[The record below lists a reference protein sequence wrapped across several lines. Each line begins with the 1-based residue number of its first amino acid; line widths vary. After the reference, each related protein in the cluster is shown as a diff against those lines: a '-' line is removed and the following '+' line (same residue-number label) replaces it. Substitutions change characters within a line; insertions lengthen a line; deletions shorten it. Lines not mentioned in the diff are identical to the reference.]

1 MIDLC
6 ARTQG
11 ITWPGAETTGLLPH
25 GLTLRSMDFYLDFIR
40 GEHFNAIRLPI
51 AHQSVL
57 DDAPVSFSHFDPR
70 LNPSLVDTDAVE
82 QGAVEGQDGGLP
94 YQDALLAF
102 AREAAKR
109 HLLIVVSAHRLKASH
124 PNYGL
129 WYNNSLGVSE
139 ESAGRSWDQLTAKL
153 CKQWNVVGVDLYQ
166 EPFMASWGAH
176 NVRTDWNL
184 AAERLGNRVLNGCP
198 RWLIFVQGI
207 HTGAPDDGGHD
218 AGYFYGENLVGVK
231 SAPVR
236 LSQPDR
242 LVYAP
247 HTRGPNA
254 KPMWA
259 QPKYFKDETFPA
271 NLPAVWTSHFLM
283 AREYHEGT
291 PMVIGELGGDFKGDD
306 KLWQE
311 KALAYFSREQRLGIF
326 YDSLMDP
333 SGRGHGLLEDD
344 FASPVVGKVALLRTL
359 PFTDVHSFSRP
370 SPPPDAPSR
379 PPPSPPPP
387 LPPKP
392 RPPPSPPPPSPSP
405 SHPPPSPPPMPVLE
419 LFARDMLNELRIE
432 LTNAPLF
439 VLAAAAAF
447 LLGCRYLCCR
457 RRKQR
462 RTSSGGGR
470 SAGPPRRRGGSSN
483 GYGPAYGEPS
493 RRYQGMRRA
502 DVDELFDAAT
512 MIDDD
517 GSEGSDITELLEP
530 RIKLLK

>member
-1 MIDLC
+1 M
-6 ARTQG
+6 
-11 ITWPGAETTGLLPH
+11 
-25 GLTLRSMDFYLDFIR
+25 
-40 GEHFNAIRLPI
+40 
-51 AHQSVL
+51 
-57 DDAPVSFSHFDPR
+57 
-70 LNPSLVDTDAVE
+70 
-82 QGAVEGQDGGLP
+82 
-94 YQDALLAF
+94 
-102 AREAAKR
+102 
-109 HLLIVVSAHRLKASH
+109 
-124 PNYGL
+124 
-129 WYNNSLGVSE
+129 
-139 ESAGRSWDQLTAKL
+139 GR
-153 CKQWNVVGVDLYQ
+153 
-166 EPFMASWGAH
+166 P

-218 AGYFYGENLVGVK
+218 AGYFLRREPRRRQVGARAALAAR
-231 SAPVR
+231 SACLR
-236 LSQPDR
+236 AAHAR
-242 LVYAP
+242 
-247 HTRGPNA
+247 
-254 KPMWA
+254 A
-259 QPKYFKDETFPA
+259 QREAHVGAAKYFKDETFPA

-333 SGRGHGLLEDD
+333 SGRGHRLLEDD

-470 SAGPPRRRGGSSN
+470 SAGPPRRRGGQQWLR
-483 GYGPAYGEPS
+483 PS
-493 RRYQGMRRA
+493 VWRAVASLPGHAPCGRRRA
-502 DVDELFDAAT
+502 L
-512 MIDDD
+512 
-517 GSEGSDITELLEP
+517 
-530 RIKLLK
+530 

>member
-1 MIDLC
+1 
-6 ARTQG
+6 
-11 ITWPGAETTGLLPH
+11 
-25 GLTLRSMDFYLDFIR
+25 MDFYLDFIR

-109 HLLIVVSAHRLKASH
+109 HLLVVVSAHRLKASH

-139 ESAGRSWDQLTAKL
+139 ESAGGAGTSSPQSSASSGTSSASISIRSRSW
-153 CKQWNVVGVDLYQ
+153 
-166 EPFMASWGAH
+166 PWGAH

-184 AAERLGNRVLNGCP
+184 AGERLGNRVLTGGP
-198 RWLIFVQGI
+198 RWLFFVQGI

-344 FASPVVGKVALLRTL
+344 L
-359 PFTDVHSFSRP
+359 
-370 SPPPDAPSR
+370 
-379 PPPSPPPP
+379 P
-387 LPPKP
+387 LPSSG
-392 RPPPSPPPPSPSP
+392 RSPSC
-405 SHPPPSPPPMPVLE
+405 
-419 LFARDMLNELRIE
+419 
-432 LTNAPLF
+432 APCHSATSIH
-439 VLAAAAAF
+439 LA
-447 LLGCRYLCCR
+447 GR
-457 RRKQR
+457 RRRPTR
-462 RTSSGGGR
+462 RRGR
-470 SAGPPRRRGGSSN
+470 RPRRRPYRQSRGHRPRRRRRRRHRRDRRRLRRPCPCSSSLRAICSTSCASSS
-483 GYGPAYGEPS
+483 PT
-493 RRYQGMRRA
+493 RRSLSSLRRPHSPRLPLPLLSTAKAEA
-502 DVDELFDAAT
+502 DVV
-512 MIDDD
+512 
-517 GSEGSDITELLEP
+517 GWW
-530 RIKLLK
+530 